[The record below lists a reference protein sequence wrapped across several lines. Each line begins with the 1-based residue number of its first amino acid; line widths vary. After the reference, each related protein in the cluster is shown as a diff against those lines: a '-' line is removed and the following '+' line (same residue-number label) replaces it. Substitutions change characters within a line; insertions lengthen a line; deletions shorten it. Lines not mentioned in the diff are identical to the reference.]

1 MRNWLTTKKLSRFD
15 TLALMVYAALLAQY
29 RFWTACWFLVI
40 ALLVSVALEWR
51 TPSPGAAGGGR

>member
-29 RFWTACWFLVI
+29 RSWTACG
-40 ALLVSVALEWR
+40 VACHR
-51 TPSPGAAGGGR
+51 AACFRRA